1 MITISDVRAA
11 LGDAYSTT
19 PDDATIQKFINR
31 RGEEL
36 KDLIGSDLQNAPY
49 QNILKKWLLNKVCI
63 DVLMHDL
70 LGIDSADVL
79 EYSIGDLKESK
90 NPNIQLKL
98 QWIEI
103 MKEAANEAL
112 KTYILKTKGYR
123 SVRL

>member
-1 MITISDVRAA
+1 MITISDIRAA

-31 RGEEL
+31 REEEL

-112 KTYILKTKGYR
+112 KTYMLKTKGYR

>member
-1 MITISDVRAA
+1 MITISDIRAA

-31 RGEEL
+31 REEEL

-112 KTYILKTKGYR
+112 KTYMLKTKGYR
-123 SVRL
+123 SVKL